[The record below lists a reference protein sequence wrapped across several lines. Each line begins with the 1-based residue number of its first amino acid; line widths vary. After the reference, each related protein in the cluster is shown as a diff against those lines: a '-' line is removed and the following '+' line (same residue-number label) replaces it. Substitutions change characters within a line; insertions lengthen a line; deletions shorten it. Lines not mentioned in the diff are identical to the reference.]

1 VSSQKRTCHVPYSTR
16 CRCRRSAR
24 ATSRTPSPMS
34 ALRSLPAQMPPPSPP
49 RAAPAPPSIAPKS
62 RVAHATK
69 LMFWWL
75 RLHAVSACASVR
87 ACVRARVRACARA
100 CVRACVCTIHTRTHT
115 HPHTHTHTHSH
126 TLTLTP
132 PLIGER
138 GSAAATVTRLSRR
151 APNAVPPCPAPPT
164 PPLDRS
170 GAGSTPATIYPE
182 PVLSLSAA
190 RGATAWSRSPCAV
203 LQLSVAQPF
212 SCPWRYCLAS
222 RSC

>member
-1 VSSQKRTCHVPYSTR
+1 MPRPVLHHPCLRYVHCLR
-16 CRCRRSAR
+16 RCRRR
-24 ATSRTPSPMS
+24 
-34 ALRSLPAQMPPPSPP
+34 L
-49 RAAPAPPSIAPKS
+49 RAAPRPPHRALRPSPALRTRRSSCSGGFGCTPCPRAP
-62 RVAHATK
+62 
-69 LMFWWL
+69 
-75 RLHAVSACASVR
+75 ACVR
-87 ACVRARVRACARA
+87 ACVRACARARVRA
-100 CVRACVCTIHTRTHT
+100 CVRACAPYTHA
-115 HPHTHTHTHSH
+115 HTHTHTPTH
-126 TLTLTP
+126 THTATLTP

-203 LQLSVAQPF
+203 FQLSVAQLF